1 MVNKKELE
9 LTPICHIHNIIQD
22 KCAELVNIE
31 DLDKDKVLEIADE
44 ILQLS
49 FVAEKQGQRME
60 DRLRKYKES
69 IEKLGF
75 VRNKKGVI

>member
-9 LTPICHIHNIIQD
+9 STPICHIHNIIQD

-31 DLDKDKVLEIADE
+31 DLDRDKVLEIADE

-49 FVAEKQGQRME
+49 FMAESQGQRME

-75 VRNKKGVI
+75 VRYK

>member
-1 MVNKKELE
+1 MMDKKELE
-9 LTPICHIHNIIQD
+9 SIPICHIHNIIQD

-60 DRLRKYKES
+60 DRMRLYKEG

-75 VRNKKGVI
+75 ARNKKGVI